1 MSRSR
6 LTGVLALVAA
16 AVAPAAA
23 TAAPIHEK
31 TLDQRRHAGGIVVRH
46 ERVTIGGHAGNV
58 TTVSMPRPHRGR
70 VLEPVL
76 PGNIVS
82 DGTATTSAV
91 SRRLARSGTAV
102 AINADLFEYAS
113 GQPSGLL
120 MMDGEIFNQPQGG
133 RPALSIGYDGVLTAS
148 KPRSTGTIDLGRGR
162 PIPFEVNVKRP
173 RGVVSYDRGWGAR
186 IPAGAARSLIGA
198 VATGSVHRR
207 SGAWKARAVLRT
219 TLNRAGGARIPSDV
233 SPRMLFAGYGPV
245 GRRLRAARGRFALR
259 YRIAPL
265 PGDARSA
272 VGGGPILVRGG
283 KLVYRRD
290 ANREFSDS
298 QLNPPDARTAVA
310 QLRDGRVL
318 FYAVDRGAG
327 SPGFTVADVARDL
340 HRRGARTAMAFD
352 SGGSTA
358 VSVDGRLLNRPADGY
373 ERRVGNML
381 VYYVPDRRHRRAVG
395 AVSVGRRQPGHRVPS
410 LAVTARKRTRFEIEV
425 TTPRGEVLAVHRG
438 PMRVGVHEL
447 DLPEKRMPA
456 GRWELEVFAPR
467 YEDRV
472 VRRFVVTRHPRP
484 AKPAAAEVAVRE
496 PAASAKPPA
505 PAPAAVATV
514 ADDGS
519 SADWIPAAIA
529 AFAAAALAGFGIASR
544 KRR

>member
-1 MSRSR
+1 MSRSC
-6 LTGVLALVAA
+6 LLGAVALVV

-23 TAAPIHEK
+23 TAAPIHAK
-31 TLDQRRHAGGIVVRH
+31 KVDQRRAAGGIVVGH

-58 TTVSMPRPHRGR
+58 TTVTMPQPRRGR

-76 PGNIVS
+76 PGNVVS

-133 RPALSIGYDGVLTAS
+133 RPALAIDHDGVLTAS
-148 KPRSTGTIDLGRGR
+148 RPRSTGTIDLGRGR

-173 RGVVSYDRGWGAR
+173 RGLVSYDGGWGAR
-186 IPAGAARSLIGA
+186 IPAGTTRSLIGA
-198 VATGSVHRR
+198 VADGSVVRR
-207 SGAWKARAVLRT
+207 RGAWKARAVLRT
-219 TLNRAGGARIPSDV
+219 TLNRAGAAQIPPDASR
-233 SPRMLFAGYGPV
+233 RMLFAGYGPL
-245 GRRLRAARGRFALR
+245 GRRLRAAHGRFGLR
-259 YRIAPL
+259 YRLAPM
-265 PGDARSA
+265 PADARSA
-272 VGGGPILVRGG
+272 VGGGPILVRDG
-283 KLVYRRD
+283 KLIYRRD

-358 VSVDGRLLNRPADGY
+358 VSVNGRLLNRPADGR
-373 ERRVGNML
+373 ERQVGNML
-381 VYYVPDRRHRRAVG
+381 VYYVPDRDHRRAVG
-395 AVSVGRRQPGHRVPS
+395 AVHVGRRRPGHRVPPLS
-410 LAVTARKRTRFEIEV
+410 VTARKRTSFEIDL
-425 TTPRGEVLAVHRG
+425 TMPNGEVVGVHDGRIG
-438 PMRVGVHEL
+438 VGVHEL
-447 DLPEKRMPA
+447 DLPEKRMRP
-456 GRWELEVFAPR
+456 GRWQLEVFAPR

-484 AKPAAAEVAVRE
+484 VERAAVEVAARE
-496 PAASAKPPA
+496 PA
-505 PAPAAVATV
+505 PAPAAKAPAAT
-514 ADDGS
+514 ASAAAGGS
-519 SADWIPAAIA
+519 SAAWIPAGIA
-529 AFAAAALAGFGIASR
+529 AFAAAALAGFGVASM
-544 KRR
+544 RRR